1 MVRSVGVAR
10 FGTIAPSEALGIER
24 KRFFSPGDGNV
35 LSTLTV
41 MGNENLSV
49 VFWQLAKRSAKHE
62 SRNCSIRFA
71 MTNPSDGY
79 EWSITHF
86 GDFFGAPL
94 QIVR

>member
-1 MVRSVGVAR
+1 MVRSGWCGKVWNQLPHPKRWVSNGSD
-10 FGTIAPSEALGIER
+10 FSAL
-24 KRFFSPGDGNV
+24 DGNV
-35 LSTLTV
+35 LSTLAV
-41 MGNENLSV
+41 MGSKILAV
-49 VFWQLAKRSAKHE
+49 VFWQHAKRSAKHE

-86 GDFFGAPL
+86 GDFFGALL

>member
-1 MVRSVGVAR
+1 MWKSGGGVFA
-10 FGTIAPSEALGIER
+10 TPPAP
-24 KRFFSPGDGNV
+24 
-35 LSTLTV
+35 
-41 MGNENLSV
+41 
-49 VFWQLAKRSAKHE
+49 AKHE

-86 GDFFGAPL
+86 GDFFGALL